1 MVGASNPKPNSIVK
15 PATSIFLSGLLVL
28 TGAEVSFAQ
37 TRRRVTQTTA
47 TPCPQAE
54 PYTLGAGDRIQ
65 LDVFNVPEYT
75 REYQVLPDGTVN
87 LALVGRVSVAGL
99 TLEQASNV
107 VRTRYAPFLRRPI
120 ITVILVAP
128 RPLNVAVSGEITR
141 PGSYSI
147 PITAGGAGIQFPTLT
162 QALTLAGGITQS
174 ADLPRVQVVRP
185 GRGTIAVNLLSLLQR
200 GDQCQNIALRDG
212 DSIFI
217 PTAAGI
223 NPAAASQ
230 LATASFAPAGN
241 QPINVVVV
249 GEVTRPGPQIVQP
262 DQTGALP
269 TISRAL
275 QVAGGIRQSADIS
288 RIQVRRATRGG
299 RQQAISVNLQRLLR
313 AGDRSQDLVLQQG
326 DTIVVPTATTANRF
340 QALDLAAAS
349 FAPTTNQP
357 INVAVVGEVT
367 RPGPQVVQ
375 PDQSGA
381 VPTVSRALQVA
392 GGIRQSADISRIQ
405 VLRPTRGGGQQVFN
419 VNLQQLLRAGDRSQD
434 LILQQGDT
442 VFVPTATTANA
453 TQALDLAA
461 ASFAPTTNQPINVAV
476 VGEVTRPGP
485 QVVQPDQSGAVPTVS
500 RALQVAGGIRQSADI
515 SRIQVLR
522 PTRGGGQQVFNVNLQ
537 QLLRAGDRSQDL
549 ILQQGD
555 TVFVPTATSV
565 NPAQALDLAAASFA
579 PTTNQPINVA
589 VVGEVTRPGPQVV
602 QPDQSGAVPT
612 VSRALQIAGGIRQSA
627 DISRIQVIRSTRSGG
642 QQTLNVD
649 LSQLLDNGDRAQ
661 DVILQQGDTVFV
673 PPATSVNAT
682 QALDLAASS
691 FAPAT
696 NQPLNVVVVGEVT
709 RPGPYVVQ
717 PEGTGAVPTLARA
730 LQVAGGIRQTADIT
744 QIQIIRLVRGGRQ
757 QRFTVNYSQ
766 LLQTADRTQ
775 DIILQQGDTIFV
787 PASVS
792 PTAADSLALA
802 SSSVSATGA
811 QPLNVAVTGEVQRPG
826 SYVIQPAQ
834 PPTVIVSALP
844 SVAGLPTVTQA
855 IQIAG
860 GITQSADIRRIEVRR
875 VTQAGVEQRISVNF
889 WQLLV
894 SGDRSQDIVLQQGD
908 TIFVPTAVNIDPAEA
923 ALLAD
928 ASFSPATIPVN
939 VVGEVTRPGITQ
951 VRPNTPLNQ
960 AILAAGGFNTRARK
974 ATVELLR
981 LNPNGT
987 VSRRT
992 IEVDLDKG
1000 TNEQT
1005 NPTLRPNDVILVAR
1019 SGLARTTDSLGL
1031 ILNPVGQGFSFLNF
1045 FRDFMRLFGVTVP

>member
-1 MVGASNPKPNSIVK
+1 MVGASNRKPNSIVK
-15 PATSIFLSGLLVL
+15 PATSIFLSTLLVL
-28 TGAEVSFAQ
+28 SGAEFSFAQ
-37 TRRRVTQTTA
+37 TRRRVTQNTT
-47 TPCPQAE
+47 TRCPQAE

-99 TLEQASNV
+99 TLDQASNV

-147 PITAGGAGIQFPTLT
+147 PITGSGSGIQFPTIT

-174 ADLPRVQVVRP
+174 ANLQGVRVVRP
-185 GRGTIAVNLLSLLQR
+185 GRGTIAVNLLALLQQ

-217 PTAAGI
+217 PTAANI

-269 TISRAL
+269 TVSRAL
-275 QVAGGIRQSADIS
+275 QVAGGIRQSADIN

-299 RQQAISVNLQRLLR
+299 RQQAITVDLQRLLQN
-313 AGDRSQDLVLQQG
+313 GDRSQDLVLQQG
-326 DTIVVPTATTANRF
+326 DTILVPTATTANRN

-349 FAPTTNQP
+349 FAPATNQP

-405 VLRPTRGGGQQVFN
+405 VIRPTRGGGQQTFDVD
-419 VNLQQLLRAGDRSQD
+419 LSQLLENGDRAQD

-442 VFVPTATTANA
+442 VLVPTATA
-453 TQALDLAA
+453 
-461 ASFAPTTNQPINVAV
+461 
-476 VGEVTRPGP
+476 
-485 QVVQPDQSGAVPTVS
+485 
-500 RALQVAGGIRQSADI
+500 
-515 SRIQVLR
+515 
-522 PTRGGGQQVFNVNLQ
+522 
-537 QLLRAGDRSQDL
+537 
-549 ILQQGD
+549 
-555 TVFVPTATSV
+555 
-565 NPAQALDLAAASFA
+565 
-579 PTTNQPINVA
+579 
-589 VVGEVTRPGPQVV
+589 
-602 QPDQSGAVPT
+602 
-612 VSRALQIAGGIRQSA
+612 
-627 DISRIQVIRSTRSGG
+627 
-642 QQTLNVD
+642 
-649 LSQLLDNGDRAQ
+649 
-661 DVILQQGDTVFV
+661 
-673 PPATSVNAT
+673 VNAA

-717 PEGTGAVPTLARA
+717 PEGTGAVATLARA
-730 LQVAGGIRQTADIT
+730 LQVAGGIRQTADLT
-744 QIQIIRLVRGGRQ
+744 QIQIIRQVRGGRQ
-757 QRFTVNYSQ
+757 QTLTVNYAQ
-766 LLQTADRTQ
+766 LLQAADRTQ

-787 PASVS
+787 PASVA

-802 SSSVSATGA
+802 SSSVAPTGA
-811 QPLNVAVTGEVQRPG
+811 QPLNIAVAGEVQRPG
-826 SYVIQPAQ
+826 SYVLQPAQ
-834 PPTVIVSALP
+834 PPTVIVGALP

-875 VTQAGVEQRISVNF
+875 VTQAGVEQKISVNF

-894 SGDRSQDIVLQQGD
+894 SGDRSQDVVLQQGD
-908 TIFVPTAVNIDPAEA
+908 TIFVPTAANIDPAEA

-960 AILAAGGFNTRARK
+960 AILAAGGFNARARK

-992 IEVDLDKG
+992 IEVDLDKA
-1000 TNEQT
+1000 TSEQN
-1005 NPTLRPNDVILVAR
+1005 NPTLRPNDVIIVAR
-1019 SGLARTTDSLGL
+1019 SGLARTADNLGL

>member
-1 MVGASNPKPNSIVK
+1 MVGSGNHKPNSIVK

-28 TGAEVSFAQ
+28 TSTEVSFAQ
-37 TRRRVTQTTA
+37 RGRRVTQTT
-47 TPCPQAE
+47 TTRCPQPE

-75 REYQVLPDGTVN
+75 REYQILPDATVN
-87 LALVGRVSVAGL
+87 LALVGRVSVGGL
-99 TLEQASNV
+99 TLQQASDV

-128 RPLNVAVSGEITR
+128 RPLNVAVSGEVTR

-147 PITAGGAGIQFPTLT
+147 PITGSGSGIQFPTIT
-162 QALTLAGGITQS
+162 QALTQAGGITQS
-174 ADLPRVQVVRP
+174 ANLQGVRVIRP
-185 GRGTIAVNLLSLLQR
+185 GRGTIAVNLLSLLQQ

-217 PTAAGI
+217 PTAASI

-262 DQTGALP
+262 DATGALP

-299 RQQAISVNLQRLLR
+299 RQQGITVNLQRLLQN
-313 AGDRSQDLVLQQG
+313 GDRSQDLVLQQG
-326 DTIVVPTATTANRF
+326 DTVFVPTATTANAT

-349 FAPTTNQP
+349 FAPSTSQP

-375 PDQSGA
+375 PDASGA
-381 VPTVSRALQVA
+381 VPTVSRALQIA

-405 VLRPTRGGGQQVFN
+405 VLRPTRGGRQQVFN

-442 VFVPTATTANA
+442 VFVPTATAVNPA
-453 TQALDLAA
+453 QALDLAA
-461 ASFAPTTNQPINVAV
+461 ASFAPTTTQPINVAV

-485 QVVQPDQSGAVPTVS
+485 QVVQPDA
-500 RALQVAGGIRQSADI
+500 
-515 SRIQVLR
+515 
-522 PTRGGGQQVFNVNLQ
+522 
-537 QLLRAGDRSQDL
+537 
-549 ILQQGD
+549 
-555 TVFVPTATSV
+555 
-565 NPAQALDLAAASFA
+565 
-579 PTTNQPINVA
+579 
-589 VVGEVTRPGPQVV
+589 
-602 QPDQSGAVPT
+602 SGAVPT

-627 DISRIQVIRSTRSGG
+627 DITRIQVIRSTRTGG
-642 QQTLNVD
+642 QQTLNID
-649 LSQLLDNGDRAQ
+649 LSQLLDNGDRSQ
-661 DVILQQGDTVFV
+661 DLILQQGDTVFV
-673 PPATSVNAT
+673 PTASSVNAT

-757 QRFTVNYSQ
+757 QTFTVNYSQ

-802 SSSVSATGA
+802 SSSISPTGA

-826 SYVIQPAQ
+826 TYVIQPSQ
-834 PPTVIVSALP
+834 PPTVIVGALP

-875 VTQAGVEQRISVNF
+875 VTQAGVEQRIPINF

-894 SGDRSQDIVLQQGD
+894 SGDRSQDVVLQQGD
-908 TIFVPTAVNIDPAEA
+908 TIFVPTAAIIDPAEA

-939 VVGEVTRPGITQ
+939 VVGEVTRPGIIQ
-951 VRPNTPLNQ
+951 IRPNTPLNQ
-960 AILAAGGFNTRARK
+960 AILAAGGFNTRAK
-974 ATVELLR
+974 KSTVELLR

-1019 SGLARTTDSLGL
+1019 SGFARTGDNLGL
-1031 ILNPVGQGFSFLNF
+1031 ILNPVGQGFNFLSF

>member
-1 MVGASNPKPNSIVK
+1 MGYRLMVGAGNRKPNSIVK

-37 TRRRVTQTTA
+37 TRRRVTQTT
-47 TPCPQAE
+47 TTRCPQAE

-99 TLEQASNV
+99 TLDQASNV

-128 RPLNVAVSGEITR
+128 RPLNVAVSGEVTR

-147 PITAGGAGIQFPTLT
+147 PITGSGSGIQFPTIT
-162 QALTLAGGITQS
+162 QALTVAGGITQS
-174 ADLPRVQVVRP
+174 ANLQGVRVVRP
-185 GRGTIAVNLLSLLQR
+185 GRGAIAVNLLSLLQR

-217 PTAAGI
+217 PTAASI
-223 NPAAASQ
+223 NPEAASQ
-230 LATASFAPAGN
+230 LATASFAPAAN

-275 QVAGGIRQSADIS
+275 QVAGGIRQSADIR

-299 RQQAISVNLQRLLR
+299 RQQTISVNLQRLLQN
-313 AGDRSQDLVLQQG
+313 GDRSQDLVLQQG
-326 DTIVVPTATTANRF
+326 DTILVPTATTANRV

-405 VLRPTRGGGQQVFN
+405 VLRPTRGGGQQ
-419 VNLQQLLRAGDRSQD
+419 
-434 LILQQGDT
+434 T
-442 VFVPTATTANA
+442 
-453 TQALDLAA
+453 
-461 ASFAPTTNQPINVAV
+461 
-476 VGEVTRPGP
+476 
-485 QVVQPDQSGAVPTVS
+485 
-500 RALQVAGGIRQSADI
+500 
-515 SRIQVLR
+515 
-522 PTRGGGQQVFNVNLQ
+522 FNVNLQ

-579 PTTNQPINVA
+579 PTTIQPINVA

-612 VSRALQIAGGIRQSA
+612 VSRALQVAGGIRQSA
-627 DISRIQVIRSTRSGG
+627 DISRIQILRPTRGGG

-649 LSQLLDNGDRAQ
+649 LSQLLENGDRAQ
-661 DVILQQGDTVFV
+661 DVILQQGDTVVV
-673 PPATSVNAT
+673 PPASSVNAT

-717 PEGTGAVPTLARA
+717 PDGTGAVPTLSRA
-730 LQVAGGIRQTADIT
+730 LQVAGGIRQTADLS

-757 QRFTVNYSQ
+757 QTFTVNFSQ
-766 LLQTADRTQ
+766 LLATGDRSQ
-775 DIILQQGDTIFV
+775 DIILQQGDTVFV

-792 PTAADSLALA
+792 PTVTDSLALA
-802 SSSVSATGA
+802 SSSVAPTGA
-811 QPLNVAVTGEVQRPG
+811 QPLNVAVAGEVQRPG

-834 PPTVIVSALP
+834 PPTVIVGALP

-855 IQIAG
+855 IQLAG

-875 VTQAGVEQRISVNF
+875 FTQAGVQQTIPINF

-894 SGDRSQDIVLQQGD
+894 AGDRSQDVVLQQGD
-908 TIFVPTAVNIDPAEA
+908 TIFVPTAVNVDPAEA

-939 VVGEVTRPGITQ
+939 IVGEVTRPGIIQ
-951 VRPNTPLNQ
+951 IRPNTPLNQ
-960 AILAAGGFNTRARK
+960 AILAAGGFNARARK

-1000 TNEQT
+1000 TNEQS
-1005 NPTLRPNDVILVAR
+1005 NPTLRPNDVVLVAR
-1019 SGLARTTDSLGL
+1019 SGLARTTDNLGL
-1031 ILNPVGQGFSFLNF
+1031 ILNPVGQGLSFVNF